1 MLRNFW
7 NDQNGFLVSA
17 ELVLVAT
24 ILVIGLIVGLVEV
37 QAAIIHELD
46 DVACAI
52 GSLNQSF
59 SFAGT
64 VTTKGLHVIRT
75 FGSSNIDNVDE
86 CDCNCVSLFCTP
98 PTPETPHLGEGI

>member
-7 NDQNGFLVSA
+7 NDECGFLVSA

-24 ILVIGLIVGLVEV
+24 IVVIGLIVGLIEV

-52 GSLNQSF
+52 GSLNQGF
-59 SFAGT
+59 TFAGT
-64 VTTKGLHVIRT
+64 TTTKGAHAMGT
-75 FGSSNIDNVDE
+75 FGSANVDTADE

-98 PTPETPHLGEGI
+98 PTPEPSH

>member
-7 NDQNGFLVSA
+7 NDECGFLVSA

-24 ILVIGLIVGLVEV
+24 IVVIGLIVGLVEL

-64 VTTKGLHVIRT
+64 VTTKGNHTVT
-75 FGSSNIDNVDE
+75 TAGSSNADFADE
-86 CDCNCVSLFCTP
+86 CDCNCVSLFCTA
-98 PTPETPHLGEGI
+98 PTPETSHP